1 MNDNF
6 SPLEETGPEDVL
18 RFWFAD
24 GSMANWFDGSEV
36 FDDLIRSKF
45 LLLWEAA
52 IDGRLDSWADEAR
65 GALALIIILD
75 QFTRN
80 LHRESADAWAQDDKA
95 LALAKKT
102 IDQGF
107 DLTMTEDERQFTYM
121 PLMHSENLADQYEC
135 LSLMRDRVGKSQPVF
150 YAEKHLEV
158 IEKFGRFPH
167 RNALLGRDSSIAELA
182 WVDQNGGF

>member
-6 SPLEETGPEDVL
+6 PPLESIRPEDVIH
-18 RFWFAD
+18 FWFTD
-24 GSMANWFDGSEV
+24 GSQANWFEQNEV

-45 LLLWEAA
+45 LDLWEAA
-52 IDGRLDSWADEAR
+52 CAGKIDSWADTPE
-65 GALALIIILD
+65 GALALILVLD

-80 LHRESADAWAQDDKA
+80 LNRDSADAFAQDEKA
-95 LALAKKT
+95 VGVSKKAV
-102 IDQGF
+102 DRGF
-107 DLTMTEDERQFTYM
+107 DEDLDRDQRQFMYM
-121 PLMHSENLADQYEC
+121 PLMHSENIADQYEC
-135 LSLMRDRVGKSQPVF
+135 LSLMRDRVGKPQPIL

-167 RNALLGRDSSIAELA
+167 RNDVLGRTSSMAELA